1 MKYKEKFY
9 LYKNRFQIQSDLE
22 KCRRQQDE
30 IRNELARQELKK
42 RELNDNLRLREKR
55 SEHEAKKKQHAEK
68 LDQVNA
74 RGVNV
79 DLRTFNQEQKK
90 LESQRDQLRR
100 ELNDVRTNELTLEG
114 RLHAIRDE
122 MALEN
127 HKNALQK
134 YLVCLADLKVLEISV
149 MDIEKYYKALDRAI
163 MNYHLMKMSAIN
175 KIIKQLWRQVY
186 RGTDI
191 DHVEIRS
198 EEEDT
203 AGADG
208 VEKEVSLKARRTYT
222 YRVVMVK
229 GDTVLDMR
237 GRCSAGQKV
246 LASIIIRLAL
256 AETFCLN
263 SGILALDEPTTN
275 LDRENIESLASALV
289 E

>member
-1 MKYKEKFY
+1 MDKT
-9 LYKNRFQIQSDLE
+9 
-22 KCRRQQDE
+22 RRRHDE
-30 IRNELARQELKK
+30 LRNELARQDLKR

-55 SEHEAKKKQHAEK
+55 AEYELKKKQHASK
-68 LDQVNA
+68 LEETNA
-74 RGVNV
+74 NGINL
-79 DLRTFNQEQKK
+79 DIKTFGTEQKR
-90 LESQRDQLRR
+90 LEQKRDELRR
-100 ELNDVRTNELTLEG
+100 ELNELMASESSLKG
-114 RLHAIRDE
+114 RAQAVRDE
-122 MALEN
+122 LGLEN
-127 HKNALQK
+127 HRNAMQK
-134 YLVCLADLKVLEISV
+134 YLVCLAELRVLEISV
-149 MDIEKYYKALDRAI
+149 SDVDKYAKALDRAI
-163 MNYHLMKMSAIN
+163 MNYHMMKMNAIN

-186 RGTDI
+186 RGADI

-198 EEEDT
+198 EEEEPSAVAENEA
-203 AGADG
+203 AGAG
-208 VEKEVSLKARRTYT
+208 RARRVYT

-229 GDTVLDMR
+229 GETALDMR